1 MPFIVTLHY
10 LYNKPGF
17 DELGNCPCG
26 GVMIEK
32 QNHKTG
38 GLFAACSN
46 MYCYNTER
54 KMVTIARDFRK
65 LFAWEEC
72 LDIIGEIEIGD
83 STLDNPASDDL
94 EM

>member
-1 MPFIVTLHY
+1 MPFNVELKH
-10 LYNKPGF
+10 LYKKPGF

-46 MYCYNTER
+46 LYCYNTER
-54 KMVTIARDFRK
+54 KMVTIARGFKK
-65 LFAWEEC
+65 LFCWEDDM
-72 LDIIGEIEIGD
+72 DIVNDIEIGD
-83 STLDNPASDDL
+83 IN
-94 EM
+94 